1 MFREAKM
8 KKIALSIPGFAALAT
23 VAIAGTASPVLA
35 APTCQQEVEIRCSG
49 YDFNGRPRLD
59 IHYSSYDECV
69 ERETETRCTA
79 PRDGSQTA
87 SLMRFRYQQA

>member
-1 MFREAKM
+1 M

-23 VAIAGTASPVLA
+23 VAIAGTATPA
-35 APTCQQEVEIRCSG
+35 RAMPTCEQEVEIRCSG
-49 YDFNGRPRLD
+49 YDVAGRPRLD
-59 IHYSSYDECV
+59 IYYSSYDECV
-69 ERETETRCTA
+69 ERETAMRCTA